1 MREIAYHG
9 TSSKHVDSIKNN
21 GLDPK
26 HSHNR
31 ADHWLGQGIY
41 FFDDYDKALWWASC
55 TSKNKKYYKAVFKA
69 QITASDEEVLNL
81 DDKCQ
86 LDKFIDYTIEL
97 SNHIGNECVEKMPV
111 FNTDTARAVYF
122 DYYKTQY
129 NVSVII
135 RTFTKLYPRNTES
148 RHHNKLRK
156 QEEILK
162 KLGLSFLERQICVSK
177 KECIQAVMLV
187 YKEDEEVI

>member
-26 HSHNR
+26 HSHSR
-31 ADHWLGQGIY
+31 EDHWLGQGVY
-41 FFDDYDKALWWASC
+41 FFDDYDKALWWAGC
-55 TSKNKKYYKAVFKA
+55 VSKNNDYYEAVFKA

-97 SNHIGNECVEKMPV
+97 SNHIGNECVGKMPV

-122 DYYKTQY
+122 DYYKNQY

-135 RTFTKLYPRNTES
+135 GTFTKPYAGYTEFRN
-148 RHHNKLRK
+148 RNKLCK
-156 QEEILK
+156 QEEVLK
-162 KLGLSFLERQICVSK
+162 KIGLSFLERQICVSK

-187 YKEDEEVI
+187 YKEDKEVI